1 MITPQIRKIFF
12 WVFGLIFSIVIYFLL
27 QRYSNNPTHVV
38 LAISLVVIFLFY
50 IVGEILSHISD
61 IYFYLLNNKNPKELV
76 ELVRQEEEKQKI
88 HEIITKLKSTMAF
101 VVSQNYSEESI
112 RMLNEHV
119 GINSEETYKLIEI
132 TKKLIKVKWTYWLF
146 GLLFSIINIFL
157 IFYIDYFSFLRTP
170 AFIPILINIVIFFL
184 FYIEGLLVMRLPDS
198 FYLKILDLG
207 QEKIKHEAIKKKEIL
222 ENKQKISVE
231 GIKTSIK
238 YLLKIKVPKEKIIN
252 IVINLGFSKKT
263 AEEIL
268 MQITE
273 EQINKLSK
281 LPEKKGSAIE
291 KIFVSKIYE
300 EFMKLKEVNQEI
312 NAIKEN
318 LSKVEDRQKEIETNL
333 KSLKSDKLS
342 FEPENE
348 YKYFEKPKISN
359 QIKVEKG
366 FKFSKDVYFLY
377 NLILPQATK
386 YRKEDIQSF
395 LLYQNYSLEV
405 VEDLME
411 LFKQNNVKFKEYD
424 PENKII
430 SFINKIFEKK

>member
-1 MITPQIRKIFF
+1 M
-12 WVFGLIFSIVIYFLL
+12 W
-27 QRYSNNPTHVV
+27 
-38 LAISLVVIFLFY
+38 
-50 IVGEILSHISD
+50 
-61 IYFYLLNNKNPKELV
+61 
-76 ELVRQEEEKQKI
+76 
-88 HEIITKLKSTMAF
+88 
-101 VVSQNYSEESI
+101 
-112 RMLNEHV
+112 
-119 GINSEETYKLIEI
+119 
-132 TKKLIKVKWTYWLF
+132 
-146 GLLFSIINIFL
+146 IFL

-198 FYLKILDLG
+198 FYLKILDLR
-207 QEKIKHEAIKKKEIL
+207 QEKIKYKAIKKKEIL
-222 ENKQKISVE
+222 ENKQKMSVE

-238 YLLKIKVPKEKIIN
+238 YLLKIKVPKEKIVN
-252 IVINLGFSKKT
+252 IVTNLGFSKKT

-348 YKYFEKPKISN
+348 YKYFEKSKISN

-395 LLYQNYSLEV
+395 LLYQNYSLET